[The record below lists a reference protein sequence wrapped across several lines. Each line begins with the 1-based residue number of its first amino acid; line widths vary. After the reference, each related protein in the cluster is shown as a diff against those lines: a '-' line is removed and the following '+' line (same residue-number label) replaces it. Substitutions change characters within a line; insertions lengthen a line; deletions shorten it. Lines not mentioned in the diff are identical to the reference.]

1 MKLFLQQFLLQ
12 LRVENKSLNTIY
24 NYKLSLND
32 YLSFLFEVC
41 NVESVK
47 HIDKIHIRTYL
58 RVLSKTGSYLYK
70 GQAKK
75 KIITVIE
82 PHRFSR
88 LECHLNDFIDS
99 LSKSDSIFILPVY
112 SAGEKDIKKIDSL
125 IFSKL
130 LSKKFKNKF
139 ISLVKNEIIF
149 FKTLKKIISPGDNII
164 FLGAGKS
171 AAVAE
176 RFCKYSGLD

>member
-1 MKLFLQQFLLQ
+1 MQVPAAEAFCAADDFGFLLA
-12 LRVENKSLNTIY
+12 N
-24 NYKLSLND
+24 
-32 YLSFLFEVC
+32 SFVNEFHPLFGQPF
-41 NVESVK
+41 
-47 HIDKIHIRTYL
+47 IH
-58 RVLSKTGSYLYK
+58 
-70 GQAKK
+70 
-75 KIITVIE
+75 
-82 PHRFSR
+82 
-88 LECHLNDFIDS
+88 HLNDFIDS
-99 LSKSDSIFILPVY
+99 LSISDSIFILPVY

-149 FKTLKKIISPGDNII
+149 FKSLKKIISPGDNII

-176 RFCKYSGLD
+176 RFCKYTGLDQ

>member
-1 MKLFLQQFLLQ
+1 VIDDYAHHPSEIKATLESLKLI
-12 LRVENKSLNTIY
+12 S
-24 NYKLSLND
+24 
-32 YLSFLFEVC
+32 
-41 NVESVK
+41 
-47 HIDKIHIRTYL
+47 
-58 RVLSKTGSYLYK
+58 
-70 GQAKK
+70 KK

-171 AAVAE
+171 AVVAE